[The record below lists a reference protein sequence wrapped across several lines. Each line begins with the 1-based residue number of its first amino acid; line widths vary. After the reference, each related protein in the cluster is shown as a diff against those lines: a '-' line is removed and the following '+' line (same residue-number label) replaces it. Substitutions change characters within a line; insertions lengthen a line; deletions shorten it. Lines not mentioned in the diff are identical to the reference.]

1 MQYLCKNRGNLANHI
16 PFIICLSKGCI
27 VNASCTIKCFVRY
40 IKNVIHLGLQ
50 KTTFWGKTYGN
61 MAKNRGKLE
70 NLFFLYDFS
79 LSTNVKE
86 CSMYST
92 MPCMTYQTFWSK

>member
-61 MAKNRGKLE
+61 WRKIAENWKTFFFCMIFLFQRMLKNAVC
-70 NLFFLYDFS
+70 
-79 LSTNVKE
+79 TV
-86 CSMYST
+86 
-92 MPCMTYQTFWSK
+92 PCLV